1 MLKMIGGI
9 LGILGGLGGLAGAAL
24 TVLFLLGSDAGM
36 PTAVGLGVA
45 ATALIGG
52 ACAIACV
59 GLGIAILM
67 SGGRLAGVLMIVPAL
82 LGMIFTYGGTLLA
95 IPGAF
100 LAAFFGE
107 TAPKEE
113 SYETRKSRLEKEVQQ
128 RYGARG

>member
-9 LGILGGLGGLAGAAL
+9 LGILGGLGGLVGAAVTIL
-24 TVLFLLGSDAGM
+24 VVLGADVSDGATIG
-36 PTAVGLGVA
+36 VGLVL
-45 ATALIGG
+45 ALVGLV
-52 ACAIACV
+52 CAIACL
-59 GLGIAILM
+59 GLGIAVLM
-67 SGGRLAGVLMIVPAL
+67 SGGRLAGVLMILPAL
-82 LGMIFTYGGTLLA
+82 IGLVFTYGGTLLA

-128 RYGARG
+128 RYGARS

>member
-9 LGILGGLGGLAGAAL
+9 LGILGGLGGVGVAI
-24 TVLFLLGSDAGM
+24 LFITLGSYDNSD
-36 PTAVGLGVA
+36 TAVGLGFVA
-45 ATALIGG
+45 LGLIGG
-52 ACAIACV
+52 ACGLACI

-67 SGGRLAGVLMIVPAL
+67 TGGRLAGVLMIVPAL

-95 IPGAF
+95 LPGAF
-100 LAAFFGE
+100 LAAVFGE